1 MSAPRYDLVVIG
13 AGPAGSAAALCAA
26 RAGLRVALV
35 DKARFPRVKLCGGLV
50 TGRALRA
57 LRQPLPADLL
67 ERRDSLSFFD
77 RGAPLGQI
85 TGGPPVYL
93 TTRLGLDAHL
103 LAQALQAGAEDFTGH
118 PVAGLAPGF
127 VQLRDGAALRAPLIL
142 GADGVNS
149 AVARHL
155 FGRAFDPATIGFAL
169 EIEAPP
175 SEDQS
180 LQVDF
185 GAAAWGY
192 GWRFAKSGSTTIG
205 VGGLQARNPDMKAR
219 LAAYLALL
227 PDQAGA
233 RVMGHHLPFGELRR
247 VPGHGRMLLAGDA
260 AGLVDPITGEGIAHA
275 LQSGHLAAEAV
286 IAALAAGRPDS
297 ALPRYARALAPTLRA
312 LRHARMLRPLVF
324 SDRCGGLFRQA
335 FRDSATMKLRYMELL
350 AGEVDYAA
358 LLRRA
363 AWRLPLRLLRGR

>member
-1 MSAPRYDLVVIG
+1 MRISFLWICGPMGAMPINGWMQEWVPQGPALPNFGADPPENASPRPCPCARLRAESPAFRLPPFFRSSPAMSAPRYDLVVIG

-67 ERRDSLSFFD
+67 ERRDSLSVFD

-85 TGGPPVYL
+85 TGGSPVYL

-185 GAAAWGY
+185 GVAAWGY

-275 LQSGHLAAEAV
+275 L
-286 IAALAAGRPDS
+286 
-297 ALPRYARALAPTLRA
+297 
-312 LRHARMLRPLVF
+312 
-324 SDRCGGLFRQA
+324 
-335 FRDSATMKLRYMELL
+335 
-350 AGEVDYAA
+350 
-358 LLRRA
+358 
-363 AWRLPLRLLRGR
+363 